1 MELHT
6 NMENMSVSK
15 LKNILMAD
23 VIIIGSEKR
32 SFLNDYFE
40 EQLLREI
47 EGSFD
52 PSQIESTDFD
62 SITSVEDEK
71 KDVAVFVWDHVIT
84 KSAFLY
90 DLKQMKFNKK
100 SILFFSG
107 ASNNAHL
114 LEAVDELMPGAIV
127 KKFTFEEY
135 TNYFDKM
142 TEIQNEKSIL
152 MTAVNT
158 QEDVLSGKKI
168 FNEHLMIEGKTD
180 SKIIKRRL

>member
-6 NMENMSVSK
+6 NMENISVSK

-52 PSQIESTDFD
+52 PSQIERTDFD

-71 KDVAVFVWDHVIT
+71 KDVAAFVWDHKIT

-90 DLKQMKFNKK
+90 DLKQMKFNEKA
-100 SILFFSG
+100 ILFFCSG
-107 ASNNAHL
+107 TYNSHL
-114 LEAVDELMPGAIV
+114 LEAINELTPGVIV

-135 TNYFDKM
+135 TNYIDKM
-142 TEIQNEKSIL
+142 TQIQNEKKAITEATKL
-152 MTAVNT
+152 TNT
-158 QEDVLSGKKI
+158 LENES
-168 FNEHLMIEGKTD
+168 FNIPAK
-180 SKIIKRRL
+180 KRRI